1 MTLVGL
7 DILSPKSITFS
18 KRKDH
23 NPVHVAMMSHVEEE
37 EEKEAGNPFYR
48 GEKEDGGGAVTT
60 LKLCYKHR
68 ILLAGVSQ

>member
-1 MTLVGL
+1 
-7 DILSPKSITFS
+7 
-18 KRKDH
+18 
-23 NPVHVAMMSHVEEE
+23 MMSHVEEE